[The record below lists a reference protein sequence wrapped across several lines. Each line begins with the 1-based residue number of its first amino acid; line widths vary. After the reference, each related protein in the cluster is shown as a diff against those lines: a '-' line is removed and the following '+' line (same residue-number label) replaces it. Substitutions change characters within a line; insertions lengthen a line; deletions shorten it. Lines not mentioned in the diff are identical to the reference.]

1 MLLFFANIFN
11 KVYGY
16 AIIVGLFFGALLY
29 SYNKGRRDSFNEAVR
44 RTLEDEVAT
53 RREADD
59 VRRGVDGSGN
69 VADRLRRW
77 AREGR

>member
-29 SYNKGRRDSFNEAVR
+29 SYSKGRRDSFNEAVR
-44 RTLEDEVAT
+44 RTLEYDAAT
-53 RREADD
+53 RREADG
-59 VRRGVDGSGN
+59 VRRDVDSAGN
-69 VADRLRRW
+69 VDARLQRW
-77 AREGR
+77 TRDGR